1 MFKIVSSPFSYLV
14 NGCKNTA
21 KTYEIAPTA
30 PPRGPPVTAGVE
42 EAEPDADVEFEE
54 PSVAVARTLLA
65 CVPLGQVVTAATLI
79 ISKCRAAV
87 SRGGRT
93 CAVR

>member
-1 MFKIVSSPFSYLV
+1 MSKIVSSSISILV
-14 NGCKNTA
+14 NGCKTA

-30 PPRGPPVTAGVE
+30 PTSGPLVTAGVE

-65 CVPLGQVVTAATLI
+65 CVPLGQVVTAARPI
-79 ISKCRAAV
+79 ISKCRV
-87 SRGGRT
+87 MVFRSGRT